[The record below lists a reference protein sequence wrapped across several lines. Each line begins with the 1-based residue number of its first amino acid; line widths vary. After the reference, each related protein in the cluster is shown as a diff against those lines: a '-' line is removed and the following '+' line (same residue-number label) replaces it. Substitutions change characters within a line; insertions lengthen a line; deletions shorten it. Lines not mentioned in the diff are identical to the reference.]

1 MRLIYSCSK
10 FNCFIS
16 SAIHPI
22 SIEVDARC
30 RLCFSDHGAFHGP
43 VYRSRNC
50 LRVSEHVLFISLV
63 YFSFTTKGVKN
74 PLQCR
79 QI

>member
-1 MRLIYSCSK
+1 MRLICSCSK

-22 SIEVDARC
+22 SIEVDTDARC
-30 RLCFSDHGAFHGP
+30 RLCFSDHGAFHGT

-50 LRVSEHVLFISLV
+50 IRVSERVCVISRLP
-63 YFSFTTKGVKN
+63 GMM
-74 PLQCR
+74 LQKPFNAA
-79 QI
+79 